1 MLLVSLDTVHFW
13 LPFPY
18 SLTFVYWSH
27 VYVQI
32 IILLL
37 AWEWTLLTTMKYFE
51 IPEQNE
57 NLSRQTFIIALRV
70 YAKMFEIHE
79 IGEILY
85 KI

>member
-1 MLLVSLDTVHFW
+1 MK
-13 LPFPY
+13 
-18 SLTFVYWSH
+18 
-27 VYVQI
+27 
-32 IILLL
+32 
-37 AWEWTLLTTMKYFE
+37 WTLLTTMKYFE

-70 YAKMFEIHE
+70 YAKMSEIHE